1 MSSADL
7 SADPQSGF
15 KRQRARIWCAENEMR
30 GKRGGEEI
38 LFAATSKGLEEMV
51 GEFRGRELGPF
62 HRPVRAVISNVLAV
76 FADVGHGALH

>member
-7 SADPQSGF
+7 SAAQQSGF
-15 KRQRARIWCAENEMR
+15 KRQRARIWCAGNEMR

-51 GEFRGRELGPF
+51 GEFRDR
-62 HRPVRAVISNVLAV
+62 
-76 FADVGHGALH
+76 